1 LELVIEGLRFD
12 GLHAIL
18 APPGIRLVKPAAIE
32 EKQARLEIEVAA
44 DAPAGIFPFHVLC
57 KAGLS
62 NPKLIRIGEFP
73 QIVEQEDNN
82 ELGQATPVS
91 LPCAVN
97 ATMTATDVDCFRF
110 EAAAGQ
116 HVVFDVE
123 AHRLGSP
130 IRPVVT
136 LFDAQGRQL
145 AASGAPPADIRPDN
159 RLEYTFANPGTY
171 IVRLHDLT
179 FEGADFSVY
188 YLRMGGIPFA
198 ASMFPLGGQ
207 RGTKVPVTLSGGT
220 LAQDLVHLV
229 DLSGEVPWSRTRIV
243 AQGPGGPLAAPALF
257 AVGGHAEAF
266 EQEPNDQAPEAQAVT
281 APVTINGRIQQP
293 GDRDSFAFDLPAGG
307 RVTLRVLAH
316 DLGSP
321 LDSFITITDASGT
334 ELATADD
341 RETTGREP
349 PVVRSVAPQASSDPL
364 LDFTAPAAGK
374 FVVTIED
381 RSGFGGPNY
390 AYRLEMAPQ
399 QADFELLAQP
409 GRAIQAPNPQ
419 AAQQQQPQVLNEFSG
434 AGTGA
439 LSIDRGG
446 TATVVVRAIRNG
458 YNGPIELAVEGLPA
472 SVQVGPAVIAAGQN
486 ETVLAFNADFEAPG
500 TAAFVKIVGRAALD
514 AAQGPGQA
522 AVSSI
527 VRQVEQPLVLSALPI
542 NGAVQHEVGMIAL
555 GISQQGAELAVR
567 GRLESPLVQA
577 GTAVLKVTVR
587 RREGYVGDVAL
598 RLLNIPTGL
607 SASAASIPAG
617 SNEVELQLA
626 GGLDLSPGRHVLL
639 VEGTLAVPDRPEPFV
654 ASFPLDFDVL
664 PLVAL
669 ELAAQQVE
677 VAEQSST
684 NVDITVHLHGPLVE
698 AVELSLSGLPKGVSV
713 AATSIP
719 PGTERFALVIEA
731 GEGASASPIR
741 RIVQVKARTRLGE
754 QVLELPTMRFALKV
768 TKGG

>member
-1 LELVIEGLRFD
+1 SG
-12 GLHAIL
+12 G
-18 APPGIRLVKPAAIE
+18 
-32 EKQARLEIEVAA
+32 EVA
-44 DAPAGIFPFHVLC
+44 
-57 KAGLS
+57 S
-62 NPKLIRIGEFP
+62 
-73 QIVEQEDNN
+73 
-82 ELGQATPVS
+82 
-91 LPCAVN
+91 
-97 ATMTATDVDCFRF
+97 
-110 EAAAGQ
+110 
-116 HVVFDVE
+116 
-123 AHRLGSP
+123 
-130 IRPVVT
+130 
-136 LFDAQGRQL
+136 
-145 AASGAPPADIRPDN
+145 
-159 RLEYTFANPGTY
+159 
-171 IVRLHDLT
+171 
-179 FEGADFSVY
+179 
-188 YLRMGGIPFA
+188 
-198 ASMFPLGGQ
+198 
-207 RGTKVPVTLSGGT
+207 
-220 LAQDLVHLV
+220 
-229 DLSGEVPWSRTRIV
+229 
-243 AQGPGGPLAAPALF
+243 
-257 AVGGHAEAF
+257 
-266 EQEPNDQAPEAQAVT
+266 
-281 APVTINGRIQQP
+281 
-293 GDRDSFAFDLPAGG
+293 
-307 RVTLRVLAH
+307 
-316 DLGSP
+316 
-321 LDSFITITDASGT
+321 
-334 ELATADD
+334 ADD
-341 RETTGREP
+341 REATGREP

-390 AYRLEMAPQ
+390 AYRLEAAPQ

-458 YNGPIELAVEGLPA
+458 YNGPIELAVDGLPG

-486 ETVLAFNADFEAPG
+486 ETVLAFNADFEAPS
-500 TAAFVKIVGRAALD
+500 TASFVKIVGRATLE
-514 AAQGPGQA
+514 AAPQSSGQA

-577 GTAVLKVTVR
+577 GAAALKVTVR

-669 ELAAQQVE
+669 ELVAQQVE
-677 VAEQSST
+677 VAQQSSSS
-684 NVDITVHLHGPLVE
+684 VDITVHRHGPLVE
-698 AVELSLSGLPKGVSV
+698 PV
-713 AATSIP
+713 
-719 PGTERFALVIEA
+719 
-731 GEGASASPIR
+731 
-741 RIVQVKARTRLGE
+741 
-754 QVLELPTMRFALKV
+754 
-768 TKGG
+768 